1 MGTGICKKRKN
12 CFWKCKSVQFPWFF
26 LWANFQQ
33 SSTWKV
39 WFFPLQS
46 SGFFLAF
53 TIFDQKIKKF
63 LGKCAFLVYIQLFF
77 PFWGKRVPFPIWK
90 KNGKKALIWRI
101 FKENFSQISQIS
113 KMEKILNFHFLMINK
128 FQWVT
133 KHIEFF
139 FGNFHIW
146 YIATHGRSQLFLY
159 HKIGNEN
166 TVNLVSLVNS
176 IHSPYFI
183 YF

>member
-1 MGTGICKKRKN
+1 
-12 CFWKCKSVQFPWFF
+12 
-26 LWANFQQ
+26 
-33 SSTWKV
+33 
-39 WFFPLQS
+39 
-46 SGFFLAF
+46 
-53 TIFDQKIKKF
+53 
-63 LGKCAFLVYIQLFF
+63 
-77 PFWGKRVPFPIWK
+77 
-90 KNGKKALIWRI
+90 
-101 FKENFSQISQIS
+101 
-113 KMEKILNFHFLMINK
+113 MEKILNFHFLMINK